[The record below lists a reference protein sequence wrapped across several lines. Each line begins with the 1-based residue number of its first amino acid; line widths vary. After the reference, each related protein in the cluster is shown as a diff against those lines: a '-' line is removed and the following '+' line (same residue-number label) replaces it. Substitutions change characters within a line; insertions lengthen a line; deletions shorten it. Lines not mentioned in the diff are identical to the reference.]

1 MTNKSNKQ
9 VRKGTSKKEEKKE
22 KRKGKK
28 KCVKQW
34 FLAVKQALH
43 IEISLT
49 DTLTD
54 L

>member
-1 MTNKSNKQ
+1 MQ
-9 VRKGTSKKEEKKE
+9 PYFDQRKERKKERKKE
-22 KRKGKK
+22 KK